1 MSRALLGTTEHIN
14 GNLREQHHSR
24 EKAARAGHTRE
35 PCEGCAH
42 GQAMSKAGVVVG
54 ILGVTWDCC
63 RSTAM
68 KDFGLES
75 TARAISNHRAGKSQ
89 VTLSQ
94 SAKQHVLGGLSGLNS
109 SCL

>member
-1 MSRALLGTTEHIN
+1 
-14 GNLREQHHSR
+14 
-24 EKAARAGHTRE
+24 
-35 PCEGCAH
+35 
-42 GQAMSKAGVVVG
+42 
-54 ILGVTWDCC
+54 
-63 RSTAM
+63 M